1 MQQWEVEMV
10 ELERIRREAL
20 CILIRHGLGT
30 CQQAGPQRNILLP
43 ESRVAWATIANE
55 LAKVGYRLVPPAE
68 YAGAQGK
75 TTDEVTALM
84 EKEGTLFALCYG
96 DLCLVPMPEREVVL
110 PEIEG

>member
-1 MQQWEVEMV
+1 MTQFDV
-10 ELERIRREAL
+10 REDFFQMLAVA
-20 CILIRHGLGT
+20 HEF
-30 CQQAGPQRNILLP
+30 AGVLRPQGQHP
-43 ESRVAWATIANE
+43 DAE
-55 LAKVGYRLVPPAE
+55 GLVPPAE